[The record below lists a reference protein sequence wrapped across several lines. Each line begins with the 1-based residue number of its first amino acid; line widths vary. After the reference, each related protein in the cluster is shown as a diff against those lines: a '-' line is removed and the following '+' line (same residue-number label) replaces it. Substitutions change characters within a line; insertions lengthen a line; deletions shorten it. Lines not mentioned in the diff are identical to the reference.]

1 MGQARSVER
10 RSQGQR
16 RERTRR
22 ALLGAAGECSAESG
36 YRGAAAEEIVRRA
49 GVSRGAMYHHFGDK
63 LGLFRAVVE
72 EIEADI
78 DARVEAADGGVIDGC
93 YAFLDACLE
102 PEVKRILLVDGPA
115 ALGWEEWHRIEADHA
130 LAQIQ
135 DGLRS
140 AGVESRQTRPLAHLI
155 HGSLIEAAMFIAN
168 AEDPELARREIGES
182 LERLL
187 GGLVARENH

>member
-1 MGQARSVER
+1 M
-10 RSQGQR
+10 
-16 RERTRR
+16 
-22 ALLGAAGECSAESG
+22 
-36 YRGAAAEEIVRRA
+36 RRA

-78 DARVEAADGGVIDGC
+78 DVRVEAAKGVTDGC
-93 YAFLDACLE
+93 YAFLDAALE

-130 LAQIQ
+130 LAQIE

-140 AGVESRQTRPLAHLI
+140 AGVQSRNTRPLAHLI
-155 HGSLIEAAMFIAN
+155 HGSLIEAAMFIAA
-168 AEDPELARREIGES
+168 AEDPREARREIGES
-182 LERLL
+182 LQRLL
-187 GGLVARENH
+187 EGLAPGERR

>member
-1 MGQARSVER
+1 MV
-10 RSQGQR
+10 
-16 RERTRR
+16 
-22 ALLGAAGECSAESG
+22 GAARACFAESG

-72 EIEADI
+72 EIEGEI
-78 DARVEAADGGVIDGC
+78 DVRVEAAEGVMDGC
-93 YAFLDACLE
+93 YAFLDAALE
-102 PEVKRILLVDGPA
+102 PDVKRILLVDGPA

-135 DGLRS
+135 DGLRE
-140 AGVESRQTRPLAHLI
+140 AGVESRDTKPLAHLI

-168 AEDPELARREIGES
+168 AEDPELARREIGAC
-182 LERLL
+182 LQRLL
-187 GGLVARENH
+187 GGLMT

>member
-1 MGQARSVER
+1 MRQNVER
-10 RSQGQR
+10 RSQEQR
-16 RERTRR
+16 REGTRR
-22 ALLGAAGECSAESG
+22 ALVGAARACFAESG

-72 EIEADI
+72 EIEGEI
-78 DARVEAADGGVIDGC
+78 DVRVEAAEGVMDGC
-93 YAFLDACLE
+93 YAFLDAALE
-102 PEVKRILLVDGPA
+102 PDVKRILLVDGPA

-135 DGLRS
+135 DGLRE
-140 AGVESRQTRPLAHLI
+140 AGVESRGTKPLAHLI

-168 AEDPELARREIGES
+168 AEDPELARREIGAC
-182 LERLL
+182 LQRLL
-187 GGLVARENH
+187 GGLMS